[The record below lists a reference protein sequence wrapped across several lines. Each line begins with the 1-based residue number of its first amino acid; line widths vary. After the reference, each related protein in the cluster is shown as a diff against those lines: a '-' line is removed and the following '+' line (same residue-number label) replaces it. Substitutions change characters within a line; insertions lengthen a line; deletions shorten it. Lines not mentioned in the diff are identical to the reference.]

1 MTSEQGVEKTSEE
14 VFTKKHD
21 LHLTTLQMA
30 AVESMEKKYKKGVVE
45 HGGTKLWEMPTA
57 RLVENAIEEATDQLT
72 YLLTLRQQMHIVM
85 ELARDGCTDD
95 TLTNPRARECCNL
108 IYTTLTGQSKPPL

>member
-1 MTSEQGVEKTSEE
+1 MTSAQSVEKTEE
-14 VFTKKHD
+14 KIFTKKHD

-45 HGGTKLWEMPTA
+45 NCGTKLWEMPTA
-57 RLVENAIEEATDQLT
+57 RLVEEAIAEATDQMV

-85 ELARDGCTDD
+85 ELARDGCTDE

-108 IYTTLTGQSKPPL
+108 IYTTLTGQSKPL

>member
-1 MTSEQGVEKTSEE
+1 MTSTQGVEKASKL
-14 VFTKKHD
+14 FTNKHE
-21 LHLTTLQMA
+21 LHLTTLQVA
-30 AVESMEKKYKKGVVE
+30 AVESIEKKYKRGVE
-45 HGGTKLWEMPTA
+45 ENGGTKLWEMPTA

-72 YLLTLRQQMHIVM
+72 YLLTLRQQMHIVI
-85 ELARDGCTDD
+85 ELARDGCTDE